1 MDNTQSG
8 MKVRI
13 DVKRPWLAILPLM
26 LGAFVGMFS
35 ETSLNIALPQLMKAL
50 QVGQSSIQWL
60 VTGYMLVIGIVLPLS
75 SLLTKWF
82 ATKKL
87 VLFGLG
93 AFIIG
98 SLISGFGNNFSII
111 LVGRMIQ
118 GIGTGI
124 ILPLMFTIAMLI
136 FPPNKLGT
144 VNGVLALVIMF
155 APAIGPTLTGLI
167 LAAGSWRDIFF
178 TFALILVIA
187 FVIGLFTLTNV
198 SQITKPKIDWLSIIL
213 SVFAF
218 SGLIAGASFASE
230 MGWLSLPVLASL
242 IIGIIALV
250 FYVRRQ
256 LKLNVPVLN
265 MRVFKHRNF
274 TLGAVLVMID
284 FGIILSAMYLLPQYL
299 QNGLLVAV
307 ALTGII
313 MLPGGLINAATSA
326 LAGRMYDSFGAKWPA
341 RLGFLIAFVGAVML
355 ALVTTHS
362 AIWYVILA
370 HIILMIGA
378 PLAMSPSQTS
388 ALNSLKGLE
397 SADGSAILNTMQQ
410 IVGALATALATSFLT
425 VGRNAVSGSAAFKFT
440 NGVHYGMYFTIALT
454 VIGFIVALF
463 VKDDGKY
470 TD

>member
-1 MDNTQSG
+1 
-8 MKVRI
+8 
-13 DVKRPWLAILPLM
+13 
-26 LGAFVGMFS
+26 
-35 ETSLNIALPQLMKAL
+35 MKAL
-50 QVGQSSIQWL
+50 QVGQFSIQWL